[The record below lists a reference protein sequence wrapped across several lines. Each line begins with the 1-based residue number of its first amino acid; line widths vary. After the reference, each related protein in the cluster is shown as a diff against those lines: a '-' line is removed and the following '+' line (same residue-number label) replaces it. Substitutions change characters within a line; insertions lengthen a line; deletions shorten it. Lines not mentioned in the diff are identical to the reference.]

1 MYVTTKGAIGAC
13 ALFLSAMAPLA
24 LGAPTV
30 SGVSG
35 TLSSGQTVTVRGSG
49 FGTKPTAAPVLWDN
63 FEGGNSGSLI
73 QGAAAPVGRW
83 DTGAG
88 SENPVYSTAKAHSGA
103 KSAYNNFVNN
113 YNSSLAKNMTFT
125 RLYMDF
131 WINADYLDQKSRN
144 FKPWRLYG
152 DNDSYQL
159 DYVWL
164 CNGNLMNRVQDS
176 AGFSQGDWG
185 GPNYSD
191 NQWMHIQ
198 LVYNES
204 SPNVANGT
212 VRHFIN
218 SQVAGNDSGA
228 IMTEKTSAHFEQI
241 RIGHYWDRAAVDAC
255 PSNSGASVYV
265 DDVYIDTSWARVE
278 LGNASTYSGST
289 HREVQLASTWADGS
303 IAVKFN
309 PGSFASGS
317 TAYLFVTDANN
328 NTSPGIAVTIGGAST
343 PPPTTV
349 RPSPPTGVN

>member
-1 MYVTTKGAIGAC
+1 MFESMKGAIGAC
-13 ALFLSAMAPLA
+13 ALLCSAMAPLA
-24 LGAPTV
+24 IAAPTV

-35 TLSSGQTVTVRGSG
+35 TLSSGQTVTVNGSG
-49 FGTKPTAAPVLWDN
+49 FGSKPQAAPVLWDS
-63 FEGGNSGSLI
+63 FEGGANGSLI
-73 QGAAAPVGRW
+73 QGAAAAVGKW

-88 SENPVYSTAKAHSGA
+88 SENPVYSTAKAHSGS
-103 KSAYNNFVNN
+103 KSAQNNFVNN

-164 CNGNLMNRVQDS
+164 CDGNLMNRVQES

-228 IMTEKTSAHFEQI
+228 IMTEKTTAHFDQI

-255 PSNSGASVYV
+255 PSNSGATVFV

-289 HREVQLASTWADGS
+289 HREVQVASAWADGS

-309 PGSFASGS
+309 PGNFASGS

-328 NTSPGIAVTIGGAST
+328 NTSPGIAVKIGDASSSVQ
-343 PPPTTV
+343 PAPPT
-349 RPSPPTGVN
+349 SLQAN